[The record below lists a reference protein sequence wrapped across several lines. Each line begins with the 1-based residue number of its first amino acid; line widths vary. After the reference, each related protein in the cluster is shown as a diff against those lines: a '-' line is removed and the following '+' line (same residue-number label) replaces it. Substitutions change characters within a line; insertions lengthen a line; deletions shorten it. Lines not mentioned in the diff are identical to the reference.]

1 MIILLQIGTPEYGE
15 AFRIAR
21 RVAAQGKKMLILF
34 TGEGCKLT
42 GDTRLMESLD
52 FARLFALRYDAEKPA
67 ENVELIDYDGWVK
80 LLAYCRKTVSWT

>member
-42 GDTRLMESLD
+42 GDPQLMESLD
-52 FARLFALRYDAEKPA
+52 FARLFALKCDAEKPA
-67 ENVELIDYDGWVK
+67 DNVELIDYDGWVK
-80 LLAYCRKTVSWT
+80 LLAYCNKTVSWT